1 MRSSS
6 DRKTGVHQRGI
17 HPGRGDHPRP
27 HVEDLHGD
35 DRSRSPGR
43 HDDRMGG
50 GVVREDVI
58 PSEAAAAAEAEG
70 QSHRQILDCLVV
82 LAVEVANFHNPVDLQ
97 SEAPR
102 YSALVDSRGCRR

>member
-1 MRSSS
+1 MRSRS

-27 HVEDLHGD
+27 HVENLHDD

-50 GVVREDVI
+50 VMVREDVI
-58 PSEAAAAAEAEG
+58 PSEAAAEAEG
-70 QSHRQILDCLVV
+70 QSHRQTLDCLVV
-82 LAVEVANFHNPVDLQ
+82 LEVEVANFHNPVDLQ
-97 SEAPR
+97 SEDRR
-102 YSALVDSRGCRR
+102 YFALVDSRGCRR